1 MAYHTLLFDLR
12 DGVATVTVNRP
23 DKLNALNATVIAELG
38 AFADRLVDDSAIRA
52 AILTGAGPKAF
63 VAGADITELAG
74 CDIQQATRMSR
85 IGSEV
90 FRRLERSVK
99 PVIAAVNGFALGGGC
114 ELAMACHVRI
124 ASDNAKFGQPEVKL
138 GTCPGYGGTVRLPR
152 LVGRG
157 RATELLTTG
166 AMIDAQEAWR
176 IGLVNRVVPPDQLLP
191 QAENLARLML
201 EQGPLAVAACLE
213 MVDAQAQLGS
223 DEALALESQV
233 FGGLAGTGDFRE
245 GTTAFLDKRKP
256 VFSGR

>member
-1 MAYHTLLFDLR
+1 
-12 DGVATVTVNRP
+12 
-23 DKLNALNATVIAELG
+23 
-38 AFADRLVDDSAIRA
+38 
-52 AILTGAGPKAF
+52 
-63 VAGADITELAG
+63 
-74 CDIQQATRMSR
+74 
-85 IGSEV
+85 
-90 FRRLERSVK
+90 
-99 PVIAAVNGFALGGGC
+99 
-114 ELAMACHVRI
+114 
-124 ASDNAKFGQPEVKL
+124 
-138 GTCPGYGGTVRLPR
+138 
-152 LVGRG
+152 
-157 RATELLTTG
+157 
-166 AMIDAQEAWR
+166 MIDAQEAWR